1 MSAAAETHTVYP
13 LYKGA
18 YGLAVLPGN
27 LLFKLTLAGCQRNQA
42 VRKSYG
48 PHYLQQKRMLF
59 WECRESPVDLHIIMN
74 LVHENQQS
82 LFRGLR
88 VAGNYTK
95 MNAHWRALIAHWL
108 FTHLLLVVSSHAS
121 QPCLWLTR
129 LYCGQVSLN
138 IICHNLRKKLSCL
151 DFCCQLVSTEYLKG
165 TPFVDSCPPLAE
177 PHAVKSIE
185 R

>member
-1 MSAAAETHTVYP
+1 MLKLPTSNVCRCRNTHCLPFVQRCVRSGCPSWQLAIQAHASWLSKKPSCTKILLTVRITYSR
-13 LYKGA
+13 KG
-18 YGLAVLPGN
+18 
-27 LLFKLTLAGCQRNQA
+27 
-42 VRKSYG
+42 
-48 PHYLQQKRMLF
+48 MLF

-108 FTHLLLVVSSHAS
+108 FTHLLLVVSSHAR

-138 IICHNLRKKLSCL
+138 IICHNLWEKIIMFGFLLSASVYRVTSKVPRL
-151 DFCCQLVSTEYLKG
+151 LIAAHL
-165 TPFVDSCPPLAE
+165 
-177 PHAVKSIE
+177 
-185 R
+185 